1 MIIIIYLSFTKN
13 QLFKLFMQNFQVF
26 KMFVTFNFLEK
37 NMFLLLSNEEQETI
51 VLKLMCLNLLVAFD
65 VKTIK

>member
-37 NMFLLLSNEEQETI
+37 NMFLLLSNEEQETT
-51 VLKLMCLNLLVAFD
+51 VLKLMCLNLLIAFD